1 MQDPPRVA
9 LQLRNSNHGGILP
22 DDELVLGKSV
32 SRDELLVVEAPLQ
45 GADLRARVDRVQ
57 ADAAGGVPEADM
69 AICRSSAGGEEVR
82 LERRPRQRLNGCLS
96 KR

>member
-1 MQDPPRVA
+1 
-9 LQLRNSNHGGILP
+9 
-22 DDELVLGKSV
+22 
-32 SRDELLVVEAPLQ
+32 
-45 GADLRARVDRVQ
+45 
-57 ADAAGGVPEADM
+57 M